1 MRKTNLLIF
10 ASIFICLILSGFQC
24 SSTELTSA
32 RLYIQQKN
40 YERAIEVLHQDVQK
54 NPKSDEGWY
63 LMGYT
68 YGEMGKM
75 DSMVVGYDKS
85 LVVSNKFIKEIND
98 SRAYHWAN
106 KFNSGVNL
114 FQRGNKTND
123 EDSAKVFYDKSIE
136 AFNVATLLEP
146 DSADNYK
153 NLAFVYMSSNR
164 NEQAIGP
171 LQDLVELNKELDGY
185 KYLGEIYYNLG
196 KEKTSSYRMSENTQ
210 DSVDANEYYY
220 KSIAV
225 LEEGTKLYPE
235 EGDMLRTLSAAY
247 IEVGEAE
254 IALSSLKSLVEKE
267 PNNKTYRYNYG
278 VLLLQ
283 TEDYPAAEKQFLKAL
298 EIDPEYDN
306 AAYNLGIT
314 YVSWGKELKQ
324 LEEETEEYS
333 DEDIEKFRN
342 ALPYIER
349 ISEQEPD
356 DAAMWELLG
365 QVYSILGDSD
375 KAMDAFNK
383 ADQLR

>member
-10 ASIFICLILSGFQC
+10 ASLFISLILSGFQC

-32 RLYIQQKN
+32 RLYISQKN
-40 YERAIEVLHQDVQK
+40 YEKAIDVLHQDVQK

-68 YGEMGKM
+68 YGEMGRM

-98 SRAYHWAN
+98 SRAYHWVN

-136 AFNVATLLEP
+136 AFNDAILLEP

-171 LQDLVELNKELDGY
+171 LRNLVELNKELDGY

-196 KEKTSSYRMSENTQ
+196 KEKTSSYRMSGNTQ
-210 DSVDANEYYY
+210 DSVDATEYYY

-235 EGDMLRTLSAAY
+235 EGDMLKTLSAAY

-267 PNNKTYRYNYG
+267 PDKKTYRYNYG

-333 DEDIEKFRN
+333 DDDIEKFRN

-349 ISEQEPD
+349 SSEQEPD

>member
-10 ASIFICLILSGFQC
+10 ASIFISLILSGFQC

-40 YERAIEVLHQDVQK
+40 YDNAIDVLHQDVLK

-75 DSMVVGYDKS
+75 DSLVIAFDKS
-85 LVVSNKFIKEIND
+85 LAVSKKFKKEIND
-98 SRAYHWAN
+98 SRTFHWAN
-106 KFNSGVNL
+106 KFNNGVNL

-136 AFNVATLLEP
+136 AFNEATLLEP

-153 NLAFVYMSSNR
+153 NLAFVYMSSDR
-164 NEQAIGP
+164 NEKAIEP

-185 KYLGEIYYNLG
+185 KYLGEIYYNMG
-196 KEKTSSYRMSENTQ
+196 TEKTSSYRMSGNTQ
-210 DSVDANEYYY
+210 DSVDATEYYY

-254 IALSSLKSLVEKE
+254 IALSSLKSLVERE
-267 PNNKTYRYNYG
+267 PDNKTYRYNYG

-298 EIDPEYDN
+298 EIDPDYDN

-333 DEDIEKFRN
+333 DEDIEKFKN

-365 QVYSILGDSD
+365 QIYSILGDSD